1 MHVAHKIS
9 FHETSEKDLEERRD
23 RFVDVKPID
32 GTQTHYHFYFPSEGA
47 VDIRYLTCLCVP
59 CRKEQ
64 WQACVNKGYVG
75 VWKRQQL
82 QTVRAAGVRKHNPQ
96 QSKRAHAIADSLTGE
111 EAAVALYTSQ
121 PERAGE
127 CFWLMKPSKKTWCV
141 APNDEHTCPISK
153 ETFGPGERVLQ
164 GEYYQQVD
172 DNLYELRSDLGVFSV
187 PALMLRAGRA
197 AEKIEL
203 ELEDS
208 GLQNRTRQFYRLSED
223 TATRIKDLVVNVF
236 RDEETAE

>member
-96 QSKRAHAIADSLTGE
+96 RSKRAHAIADSLTGE

-127 CFWLMKPSKKTWCV
+127 CFWLMKPSKRLGVWHRMMSTLALYLRRHLALVNEYCRGSI
-141 APNDEHTCPISK
+141 ISK
-153 ETFGPGERVLQ
+153 WMITCM
-164 GEYYQQVD
+164 
-172 DNLYELRSDLGVFSV
+172 N
-187 PALMLRAGRA
+187 
-197 AEKIEL
+197 
-203 ELEDS
+203 
-208 GLQNRTRQFYRLSED
+208 
-223 TATRIKDLVVNVF
+223 
-236 RDEETAE
+236 